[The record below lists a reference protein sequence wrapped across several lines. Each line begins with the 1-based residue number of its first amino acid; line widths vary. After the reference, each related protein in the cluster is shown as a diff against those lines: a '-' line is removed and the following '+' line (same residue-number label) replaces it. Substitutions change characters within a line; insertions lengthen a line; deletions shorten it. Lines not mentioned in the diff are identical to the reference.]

1 MEKEEEKE
9 ESDDDMVS
17 QRQNHERVHK
27 TDARSLFRASDCSIK
42 NCAPVFRRG
51 IYDLGTFHLYVAQ
64 KIERSCTK
72 RTCQGSAVRGGRNVG
87 NGAKEVN
94 ETVTIASQGLH
105 RGA

>member
-17 QRQNHERVHK
+17 QRQNHERVHQ

-42 NCAPVFRRG
+42 SCPPEFRRG
-51 IYDLGTFHLYVAQ
+51 IYDSGTFHLYFAR

-72 RTCQGSAVRGGRNVG
+72 RMCQGSAVRGGRNVG
-87 NGAKEVN
+87 DRAKEVN